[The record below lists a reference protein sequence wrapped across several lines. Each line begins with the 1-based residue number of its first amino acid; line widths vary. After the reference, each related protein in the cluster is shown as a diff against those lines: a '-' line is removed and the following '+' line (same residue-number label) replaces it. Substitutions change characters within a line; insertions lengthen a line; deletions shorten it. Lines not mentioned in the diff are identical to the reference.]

1 MLLGHLLTLLFLD
14 NINHIVALR
23 LLGRGADLLSHWPR
37 DSLALLHGPAA
48 ALLLSPRLSLG
59 DGPGVAH
66 WFGDSGALLGSDSVI
81 GGLAMRGGGNPL
93 GDSNR
98 SNSNR
103 SNSNRSNS
111 NTNGAGVTK
120 SCSLDAVAGL
130 SLGQGEGGEE
140 SEENDKLLHD
150 ELIVGLPTMVVRAE
164 VLNPSLNP
172 SFILCS
178 TDLSLLVG
186 SS

>member
-14 NINHIVALR
+14 HINHVVTLR
-23 LLGRGADLLSHWPR
+23 LLSRGANLLSNWPR
-37 DSLALLHGPAA
+37 DSLALLHWPAA

-98 SNSNR
+98 SNSN
-103 SNSNRSNS
+103 
-111 NTNGAGVTK
+111 TNGAGVTK

-150 ELIVGLPTMVVRAE
+150 ELIVGLPTMAVRAE
-164 VLNPSLNP
+164 VPNSSLNP

>member
-1 MLLGHLLTLLFLD
+1 MLFLD
-14 NINHIVALR
+14 HIDHIVTLR
-23 LLGRGADLLSHWPR
+23 FLSRGADLLSNWPR

-48 ALLLSPRLSLG
+48 ALLLSPGLGLG
-59 DGPGVAH
+59 DGPGVADRLR
-66 WFGDSGALLGSDSVI
+66 DSGALLGSDSVV
-81 GGLAMRGGGNPL
+81 GGLTVRGSGNPL
-93 GDSNR
+93 G
-98 SNSNR
+98 
-103 SNSNRSNS
+103 NSNRSNS
-111 NTNGAGVTK
+111 NTNSAGVTK

-150 ELIVGLPTMVVRAE
+150 ELIVGLPTMAVRAE
-164 VLNPSLNP
+164 VPNSSLNP

-178 TDLSLLVG
+178 TDLSLLVR

>member
-14 NINHIVALR
+14 HINHVVTLR
-23 LLGRGADLLSHWPR
+23 LLSRGANLLSNWPR
-37 DSLALLHGPAA
+37 DSLALLHWPAA

-66 WFGDSGALLGSDSVI
+66 WFRDCGALLGSDSVI

-103 SNSNRSNS
+103 SSS